1 LETKFAS
8 AHQISLKVGDSRLK
22 YCDKTIFKMAA
33 VHHLEFSKSAILVI
47 LAEHDSASSHE
58 ISHQSDNKS
67 VKYGQ
72 KMIFNMAAGRHFELA
87 KF

>member
-1 LETKFAS
+1 
-8 AHQISLKVGDSRLK
+8 
-22 YCDKTIFKMAA
+22 MAA
-33 VHHLEFSKSAILVI
+33 VRHLEFSKSAILVI